1 MRVIDADCEKD
12 AEDVLDSDAVV
23 VGLLVIVELGL
34 AVEDWV
40 LVAVIVVLI
49 EGDPVGLLDTVDVS
63 VALEGVTS
71 PLTVWCAE
79 TVSSSVRVRVGE
91 VEIVAVAERV
101 PVGDIDTRGVKD
113 RAPGREIVALR
124 EAVSSAVAL
133 AERVA
138 RVRVSWE
145 ERVVDSVMIAVFVA
159 LAVRERESGTVA
171 DAESSLVA

>member
-1 MRVIDADCEKD
+1 MC
-12 AEDVLDSDAVV
+12 LDSDAVV

-91 VEIVAVAERV
+91 GR
-101 PVGDIDTRGVKD
+101 D
-113 RAPGREIVALR
+113 RSSCREGPSGRH
-124 EAVSSAVAL
+124 
-133 AERVA
+133 
-138 RVRVSWE
+138 
-145 ERVVDSVMIAVFVA
+145 
-159 LAVRERESGTVA
+159 
-171 DAESSLVA
+171 